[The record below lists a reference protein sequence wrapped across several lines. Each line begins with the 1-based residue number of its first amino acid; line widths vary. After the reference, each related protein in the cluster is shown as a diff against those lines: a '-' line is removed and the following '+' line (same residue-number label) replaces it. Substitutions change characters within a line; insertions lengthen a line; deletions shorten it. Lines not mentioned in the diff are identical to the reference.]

1 LYSHISNKA
10 YFQVLNY
17 LIENIKTNNIK
28 KGSKLR
34 TERELSELL
43 GVSRASIREA
53 IKILDI
59 IGLVEKKPKS
69 GTYVRKE
76 FEEWYV
82 EPISIMFKLSGVS
95 QKDVYE
101 FRKMI
106 EVEVATLAAEKIND
120 EEIEELKKCFSKMIF
135 SDNEFERVIYDK
147 KFHYILVK
155 ASRNSIILNS
165 YNAMAPMLDIFTTD
179 IRTVVIDKEGE
190 EAVKKLHEN
199 IFYAI
204 VDRNVEKA
212 KEAMKVHMDMI
223 NKYFE

>member
-1 LYSHISNKA
+1 MYSHISNKA

>member
-1 LYSHISNKA
+1 MYSHISNKA

-120 EEIEELKKCFSKMIF
+120 EEIEELKKCFSKMIY

-199 IFYAI
+199 IFYAV

>member
-120 EEIEELKKCFSKMIF
+120 EEIEELKKCFSKMIY

-199 IFYAI
+199 IFYAV